1 MSLNG
6 KFASPFVWGAATASY
21 QIEGATELDG
31 RGRCVWDEFA
41 LQPGK
46 VLNNDDGRRACDHY
60 NLYPQDVAL
69 MKEIGLDAYRFSLA
83 WPRILPSGE
92 GKINPQGLAFY
103 DRLID
108 ELLENNLV
116 PWVTLFHWDL
126 PQALQDKYRGWL
138 SKEVAARFADY
149 AYLVSER
156 YSDRVSN
163 WFTINEIRCFTTLA
177 HREDYHA
184 PGGRLPEK
192 DVNQTIHNALLGH
205 GLAVQAIRSATK
217 QTARIGL
224 VENLDTFW
232 PIIDTPENIAAA
244 KQAWR
249 DANAAI
255 LLPTLDGKYSTAYL
269 ELLGADAPEFTPEEM
284 KIIASPC
291 DFIGYNYYTGIP
303 VRANVTSQVELH
315 GKKLINPGYEYL
327 KFSSDY
333 PRTDMGWPITPK
345 AIYYALKFTQEE
357 YGHIPLYITENGMA
371 AADKEESTG
380 EINDLSRVEYLRTHL
395 VALAQ
400 AQAEGVNLRG
410 YFVWSLLDNY
420 EWTLGYTK
428 RFGITRVN
436 YTTMERTLKLS
447 GKYYAQMI
455 AQYQLAEQ
463 TLIAEV
469 KL

>member
-60 NLYPQDVAL
+60 NLYPQDIAL

-126 PQALQDKYRGWL
+126 PQAMQDKYRGWL

-149 AYLVSER
+149 AYLASER

-232 PIIDTPENIAAA
+232 PIIDTPENI
-244 KQAWR
+244 QS
-249 DANAAI
+249 
-255 LLPTLDGKYSTAYL
+255 PT
-269 ELLGADAPEFTPEEM
+269 
-284 KIIASPC
+284 
-291 DFIGYNYYTGIP
+291 
-303 VRANVTSQVELH
+303 
-315 GKKLINPGYEYL
+315 
-327 KFSSDY
+327 
-333 PRTDMGWPITPK
+333 W
-345 AIYYALKFTQEE
+345 
-357 YGHIPLYITENGMA
+357 
-371 AADKEESTG
+371 
-380 EINDLSRVEYLRTHL
+380 
-395 VALAQ
+395 
-400 AQAEGVNLRG
+400 
-410 YFVWSLLDNY
+410 
-420 EWTLGYTK
+420 
-428 RFGITRVN
+428 
-436 YTTMERTLKLS
+436 
-447 GKYYAQMI
+447 
-455 AQYQLAEQ
+455 
-463 TLIAEV
+463 
-469 KL
+469 